1 MSEKLHKKTD
11 HTSDNSDSEFY
22 DAPESISSKLN
33 EQEEIIE
40 DDDDDDYD
48 QDFESEKL
56 DLLKKFDK
64 KFNLDTNEPS
74 PTTTTTSTETG
85 EKVKFK
91 IYYFLKNSLFYLFY
105 LVSTIT

>member
-40 DDDDDDYD
+40 DDDDDDDDYD

-74 PTTTTTSTETG
+74 PTTTSTKTD
-85 EKVKFK
+85 EKVKILNF
-91 IYYFLKNSLFYLFY
+91 
-105 LVSTIT
+105 